1 MNREQRPEPGR
12 RPPMP
17 GAPPRHLDLAW
28 SSPASPWETPAPL
41 AAPEGAT
48 VSALEWAD
56 PWPPIRSAKD
66 VEDEKP
72 AARVEDELAD
82 DAADEDPDDVR
93 EDQREDEVE
102 GQVEDELVDD
112 VKEDAGELADLE
124 AAAPTAETDEEAPV
138 EEAPVEEAAV
148 EDAEAEGYYLE
159 SDFDDLAELDEIAF
173 PNPGVPRSTW
183 FLAIAALVAV
193 AFGGGILIQKHHDAH
208 LVDPAALAAA
218 QLQQAS
224 VAGAAGPTLTGTV
237 VAVSPTQFTVK
248 DAQGNQHKVAVTD
261 QTPIIKKLSLKDP
274 ANGSAQGLVNGSQ
287 VIVQGTSD
295 ADGTLQASAVVVQ

>member
-1 MNREQRPEPGR
+1 
-12 RPPMP
+12 MP

-48 VSALEWAD
+48 VPALEWAD

>member
-1 MNREQRPEPGR
+1 
-12 RPPMP
+12 MP

-48 VSALEWAD
+48 VPALEWAD

-173 PNPGVPRSTW
+173 PSPGVPRSTW

>member
-1 MNREQRPEPGR
+1 VP
-12 RPPMP
+12 
-17 GAPPRHLDLAW
+17 
-28 SSPASPWETPAPL
+28 T
-41 AAPEGAT
+41 
-48 VSALEWAD
+48 LEWAD
-56 PWPPIRSAKD
+56 PWPPIRSAND

-72 AARVEDELAD
+72 AAQVEDELAD
-82 DAADEDPDDVR
+82 EAADEDPDDQR
-93 EDQREDEVE
+93 EDQDED
-102 GQVEDELVDD
+102 QVEDVLVDD
-112 VKEDAGELADLE
+112 VEEDTGELEDLE
-124 AAAPTAETDEEAPV
+124 AAAPTEETDEEAPA
-138 EEAPVEEAAV
+138 EA

-173 PNPGVPRSTW
+173 PSAGVPRSTW